1 MKKYLIYITL
11 AFAAMLTASSCHER
25 YVTYDDAEYVM
36 FADTIATYPVQQD
49 VEYFS
54 IPVVSTV
61 TRDYDRTF
69 GVEIVDKG
77 NNAIE
82 GLHYRLQSNT
92 VTIKAGETR
101 ADVMV
106 HGIYDNIEA
115 EDQLTFQLRLVMNDD
130 LVMPLY
136 GKDTK
141 ANLMKVCP
149 FDINAFTGY
158 CVFTSMFLYDYS
170 ITGSYQRL
178 VYTAKHPT
186 EENTIICRNW
196 LNDGYDVTMK
206 FHTEDQLTFQLRLV
220 MNDDLVMPLYG
231 KDTKAQLMKVCPFDI
246 NAFTGY
252 CVFTSMFLYD
262 YSLTGSYQRLVYTEK
277 HPTEENTIICRNWLN
292 DGYDVTMKFHPE
304 DPLRR
309 VVTMDE
315 GQVASDEGSFFGT
328 AHGDDKILV
337 RSSSI
342 NESLFFTCGSYL
354 YLWAEIY
361 VEHLGAP
368 VGTVGH
374 FYNIMEWISDEE
386 AERLR
391 NEGM

>member
-115 EDQLTFQLRLVMNDD
+115 EDQLRFQLRLVMDD
-130 LVMPLY
+130 KLVMPLY

-141 ANLMKVCP
+141 AVLMKACP

-170 ITGSYQRL
+170 I
-178 VYTAKHPT
+178 
-186 EENTIICRNW
+186 
-196 LNDGYDVTMK
+196 
-206 FHTEDQLTFQLRLV
+206 
-220 MNDDLVMPLYG
+220 
-231 KDTKAQLMKVCPFDI
+231 
-246 NAFTGY
+246 
-252 CVFTSMFLYD
+252 
-262 YSLTGSYQRLVYTEK
+262 TGSYQRLVYTEK

-337 RSSSI
+337 RSSSL

-361 VEHLGAP
+361 VENLGEP

-386 AERLR
+386 AERLKR
-391 NEGM
+391 EGM

>member
-106 HGIYDNIEA
+106 HGIYDNIAA
-115 EDQLTFQLRLVMNDD
+115 EDQLTFQLRLVMNDN

-158 CVFTSMFLYDYS
+158 CVFTSMFLYNYS
-170 ITGSYQRL
+170 I
-178 VYTAKHPT
+178 
-186 EENTIICRNW
+186 
-196 LNDGYDVTMK
+196 
-206 FHTEDQLTFQLRLV
+206 
-220 MNDDLVMPLYG
+220 
-231 KDTKAQLMKVCPFDI
+231 
-246 NAFTGY
+246 
-252 CVFTSMFLYD
+252 
-262 YSLTGSYQRLVYTEK
+262 TGSYQRLVYTEK

-337 RSSSI
+337 RSSSL

-361 VEHLGAP
+361 VENLGEP

>member
-1 MKKYLIYITL
+1 MHMKKYLIYITL

-49 VEYFS
+49 VGYFS

-69 GVEIVDKG
+69 GVEIIDKG

-82 GLHYRLQSNT
+82 GMHYRLQSNT

-106 HGIYDNIEA
+106 HGIYDNIAA

-170 ITGSYQRL
+170 ITGSSFMTR
-178 VYTAKHPT
+178 
-186 EENTIICRNW
+186 RSW
-196 LNDGYDVTMK
+196 
-206 FHTEDQLTFQLRLV
+206 
-220 MNDDLVMPLYG
+220 
-231 KDTKAQLMKVCPFDI
+231 KV
-246 NAFTGY
+246 
-252 CVFTSMFLYD
+252 S
-262 YSLTGSYQRLVYTEK
+262 
-277 HPTEENTIICRNWLN
+277 
-292 DGYDVTMKFHPE
+292 
-304 DPLRR
+304 
-309 VVTMDE
+309 
-315 GQVASDEGSFFGT
+315 
-328 AHGDDKILV
+328 
-337 RSSSI
+337 
-342 NESLFFTCGSYL
+342 
-354 YLWAEIY
+354 
-361 VEHLGAP
+361 
-368 VGTVGH
+368 
-374 FYNIMEWISDEE
+374 
-386 AERLR
+386 
-391 NEGM
+391 

>member
-69 GVEIVDKG
+69 GVEIVDKD

-106 HGIYDNIEA
+106 HGIYDNITA

-170 ITGSYQRL
+170 I
-178 VYTAKHPT
+178 
-186 EENTIICRNW
+186 
-196 LNDGYDVTMK
+196 
-206 FHTEDQLTFQLRLV
+206 
-220 MNDDLVMPLYG
+220 
-231 KDTKAQLMKVCPFDI
+231 
-246 NAFTGY
+246 
-252 CVFTSMFLYD
+252 
-262 YSLTGSYQRLVYTEK
+262 TGSYQRLVYTEK

-361 VEHLGAP
+361 VENLGEP